1 MLSLGHW
8 SPGGLEPGA
17 LEPGGLEP
25 GAEPGGLEHGS
36 DTGRWVNQKRK
47 QKYEVEGTV
56 ETDIGVQIL
65 LNLQCSCILINA
77 S

>member
-1 MLSLGHW
+1 MGVRKEERVKASLGV
-8 SPGGLEPGA
+8 EPGA

-47 QKYEVEGTV
+47 KNMKWREQ
-56 ETDIGVQIL
+56 
-65 LNLQCSCILINA
+65 
-77 S
+77 